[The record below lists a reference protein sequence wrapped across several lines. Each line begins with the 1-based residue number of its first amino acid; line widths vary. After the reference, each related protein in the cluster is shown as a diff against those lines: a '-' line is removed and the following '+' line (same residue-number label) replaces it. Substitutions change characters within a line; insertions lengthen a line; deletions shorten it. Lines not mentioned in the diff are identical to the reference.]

1 MTKKVDDPVYAYKY
15 ISKHSY
21 ENAVVKL
28 LLPSLIKARFQP

>member
-28 LLPSLIKARFQP
+28 LPSLIKARFQP